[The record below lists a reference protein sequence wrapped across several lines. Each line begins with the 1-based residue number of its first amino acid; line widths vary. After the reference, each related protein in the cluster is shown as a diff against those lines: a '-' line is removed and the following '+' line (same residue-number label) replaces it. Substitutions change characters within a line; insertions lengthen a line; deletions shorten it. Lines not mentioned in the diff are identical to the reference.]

1 MNHPKPSE
9 LRRGC
14 SAQQDR
20 RELERSVR
28 TRAVA
33 FRRWASRRGLS
44 RTATAERLGVAP
56 STLGQWDRGWRTD
69 RLRQRLRGRP
79 CRRSDFKSRNEVIH
93 WIADV
98 GPHTG
103 LPTLQATFPVM
114 ARGEL
119 VDLQRRFRRLHA
131 LANPIT
137 EHELIWH
144 QPGSVWAMD
153 HAEPP
158 LWIDGVYPHILA
170 VRDLASGQQLGWLP
184 VFTETAAETMDVLR
198 ALFIEHGPPLVMK
211 SDNGSPFIAEDT
223 KALLKQFEVAPLFSP
238 PLTPSYN
245 GSCEAGIGAAKVRTR
260 HEAARH
266 GRWACWSSDDLE
278 AAHQAA
284 NTLNR
289 PWGYRGPTPE
299 EVWQCRSPITAAE
312 RLAFACSVD
321 RYRIEARE
329 TLGHQTNQH
338 LGHHDQ
344 ATVDRVSLRRALVA
358 HDILTVTRRSA
369 ITQPINP

>member
-1 MNHPKPSE
+1 MDHPKSSE

-33 FRRWASRRGLS
+33 FRRWTSRRGLS
-44 RTATAERLGVAP
+44 SIEAAERLRLSP
-56 STLGQWDRGWRTD
+56 STLAQWDRGWRTD
-69 RLRQRLRGRP
+69 RLRQRPRGRP
-79 CRRSDFKSRNEVIH
+79 CRRSDYQARNEVIH

-137 EHELIWH
+137 AHELLWH
-144 QPGSVWAMD
+144 QPGLVWAMD

-211 SDNGSPFIAEDT
+211 SDNGSPFIAEVT
-223 KALLKQFEVAPLFSP
+223 KALLKEFDVAPLFSP

-260 HEAARH
+260 HEAARQ
-266 GRWACWSSDDLE
+266 GRWACWRSDDLE
-278 AAHQAA
+278 AARQAA
-284 NTLNR
+284 NTLHR
-289 PWGYRGPTPE
+289 PWGYRGPTPDGVWRLRRPIAVE
-299 EVWQCRSPITAAE
+299 ERAA
-312 RLAFACSVD
+312 FVCSVD
-321 RYRIEARE
+321 RYRIETRLSLCHLIHE
-329 TLGHQTNQH
+329 H

-358 HDILTVTRRSA
+358 HGILTVTRRTA